1 MSHDKWRYNERRAPP
16 AICSNNWS
24 DTAFWSSVG
33 LTRPGILVY
42 ILSRRNSPWNF
53 LENVLFRFLYKLTV
67 DSFRPGQVFAEITW
81 FWSKFGSKDP
91 WLLFEGLKIDLEIV
105 FDLFLYLVWLDA
117 KFLCLLL
124 FSTERLEL
132 CLHTLTA
139 ESVDTSPESLVEVI
153 IKLEVSIIPVFDF
166 LGQIGIDLK
175 FSCYFSPWQFWL
187 TSALESSVLIL
198 NLI

>member
-42 ILSRRNSPWNF
+42 ILSRRNSPWSL
-53 LENVLFRFLYKLTV
+53 LEHFIRYSELTV
-67 DSFRPGQVFAEITW
+67 DCFRPGQVFAEVTW

-91 WLLFEGLKIDLEIV
+91 WLLFEGLRFELV
-105 FDLFLYLVWLDA
+105 YGWCRFPYLVRLDA
-117 KFLCLLL
+117 KFLCFFLLG
-124 FSTERLEL
+124 TERFEF

-139 ESVDTSPESLVEVI
+139 KSIDTSPESLVEVI

-166 LGQIGIDLK
+166 LGQIRIDLK
-175 FSCYFSPWQFWL
+175 FICYIALGNFDSPRL
-187 TSALESSVLIL
+187 
-198 NLI
+198 